1 MSDDIKFEVTVK
13 CDRTGK
19 RERLEMATEEGLQDM
34 RKTMQAKKETA
45 ADIHD
50 FLNGLPKETVPDLV
64 VMFRG
69 KSVVLPN
76 IVEKNDSTMY
86 RILNDLTRK
95 DDVFPKPPSK
105 PRNKSKAKE
114 GISNS
119 TSPSSNGDS

>member
-1 MSDDIKFEVTVK
+1 
-13 CDRTGK
+13 
-19 RERLEMATEEGLQDM
+19 MASEEGMQEI
-34 RKTMQAKKETA
+34 RKTMQSKKETA

-50 FLNGLPKETVPDLV
+50 FLNGLPKDTVPDLV

-69 KSVVLPN
+69 EAVVLPN
-76 IVEKNDSTMY
+76 IVDKNDSTMY

-119 TSPSSNGDS
+119 APPSSDEGSS